1 VIATNGRHLPFADGV
16 CDAIISADVM
26 RGREHE
32 ASGDDPQVRAVAT
45 AVPTIAD
52 HEKDPTATVRAALGE
67 PSPHPPERRD
77 EIAVKLSTTGS
88 SPS

>member
-16 CDAIISADVM
+16 CEAIISADVM